1 MGMNTRKNKMKARA
15 LAVAVP
21 AALAAMYAMP
31 AQAQDEAA
39 AKAPLGSAEVG
50 GISVSRSSAKFGE
63 YNGLN
68 KSGNYLDLR
77 FLLRGGEAYTDPNA
91 TRRWQI
97 YGDDLGT
104 TSRSAGA
111 DYAEQGRWN
120 LGMKLDQLTHNTSD
134 SYQTPYSGS
143 MGGNSFTLPSFGLA
157 ANTRLLSAAQ
167 QAQFHTMDISND
179 RQNTTLNGGYL
190 INRQWSFTADYNRL
204 DQAGAKLQSFGAA
217 AIGGASGERPAI
229 LPMPT
234 NYKTDT
240 VNVAMNWLG
249 ENGHATLGYYGS
261 FFRDNNNGVTFQT
274 FAGALTT
281 QTMGTAPNNDL
292 HQINLTG
299 GYSLTKTTKIAGGL
313 SYSRN
318 TQNTPYAFDSAMMI
332 TPSPTSSLNGSVHN
346 THADFKV
353 TDQTTRNLALS
364 AGFKYDD
371 RENRTSSNIY
381 NFFAIDGSNR
391 ANYPNPTLSVKKE
404 QLELAGD
411 YRLTSA
417 QKVRLA
423 YNHDDTDRKCDNY
436 ATGGGGGNP
445 SLNPYAP
452 GTNCVT
458 VPKTKEDKIGALW
471 RMRGSDGV
479 NLNAGYSYSDR
490 KSDRDQNARPPM
502 IGYDGNPTAAGIANS
517 PNGTGISGLNGG
529 EFIGFNPFFEAS
541 RKQNAFKAG
550 ANVEVTQQLSVGVN
564 GRYTKDNYETSYGL
578 QNGKSWSLNFDGTY
592 VFRENGSFTAY
603 ATQQQRSRSMT
614 NDQRSPLSAPTLSSP
629 TALGIPSGG
638 TWTNDMKDQDTTLG
652 VNVKQGGL
660 LNGKLELNGDMTYTY
675 TKTSISTMLNYP
687 SFTTSNPAL
696 TCADP
701 SLYTCVPLPDIT
713 SNLFQFKVSGTYEV
727 TKDARI
733 RLGYL
738 YQRLVSNDFYYNG
751 LQNGFTP
758 TSVLPTNQVA
768 PNYAVNV
775 FYASYIISF

>member
-1 MGMNTRKNKMKARA
+1 
-15 LAVAVP
+15 
-21 AALAAMYAMP
+21 
-31 AQAQDEAA
+31 
-39 AKAPLGSAEVG
+39 
-50 GISVSRSSAKFGE
+50 
-63 YNGLN
+63 
-68 KSGNYLDLR
+68 
-77 FLLRGGEAYTDPNA
+77 
-91 TRRWQI
+91 
-97 YGDDLGT
+97 
-104 TSRSAGA
+104 
-111 DYAEQGRWN
+111 
-120 LGMKLDQLTHNTSD
+120 
-134 SYQTPYSGS
+134 
-143 MGGNSFTLPSFGLA
+143 
-157 ANTRLLSAAQ
+157 
-167 QAQFHTMDISND
+167 
-179 RQNTTLNGGYL
+179 
-190 INRQWSFTADYNRL
+190 
-204 DQAGAKLQSFGAA
+204 
-217 AIGGASGERPAI
+217 
-229 LPMPT
+229 
-234 NYKTDT
+234 
-240 VNVAMNWLG
+240 
-249 ENGHATLGYYGS
+249 
-261 FFRDNNNGVTFQT
+261 
-274 FAGALTT
+274 
-281 QTMGTAPNNDL
+281 
-292 HQINLTG
+292 
-299 GYSLTKTTKIAGGL
+299 
-313 SYSRN
+313 
-318 TQNTPYAFDSAMMI
+318 
-332 TPSPTSSLNGSVHN
+332 
-346 THADFKV
+346 
-353 TDQTTRNLALS
+353 
-364 AGFKYDD
+364 
-371 RENRTSSNIY
+371 
-381 NFFAIDGSNR
+381 
-391 ANYPNPTLSVKKE
+391 
-404 QLELAGD
+404 
-411 YRLTSA
+411 
-417 QKVRLA
+417 
-423 YNHDDTDRKCDNY
+423 
-436 ATGGGGGNP
+436 
-445 SLNPYAP
+445 
-452 GTNCVT
+452 
-458 VPKTKEDKIGALW
+458 
-471 RMRGSDGV
+471 
-479 NLNAGYSYSDR
+479 
-490 KSDRDQNARPPM
+490 M